1 MAKKIKTKYDRVS
14 TLLASDLVLED
25 GRLSAKSTV
34 RIDGRFTGEIDLKGS
49 LVIGK
54 NGYVQGNINCEN
66 VLVAGNIQGNVHSFD
81 QVHIASSGTINGDI
95 ACSRI
100 IIDEGAVFT
109 GKCTTRTD
117 DKKDK
122 LKADY
127 KPDFESDLKADDTP

>member
-66 VLVAGNIQGNVHSFD
+66 VLVADRKSV
-81 QVHIASSGTINGDI
+81 V
-95 ACSRI
+95 
-100 IIDEGAVFT
+100 
-109 GKCTTRTD
+109 
-117 DKKDK
+117 
-122 LKADY
+122 
-127 KPDFESDLKADDTP
+127 